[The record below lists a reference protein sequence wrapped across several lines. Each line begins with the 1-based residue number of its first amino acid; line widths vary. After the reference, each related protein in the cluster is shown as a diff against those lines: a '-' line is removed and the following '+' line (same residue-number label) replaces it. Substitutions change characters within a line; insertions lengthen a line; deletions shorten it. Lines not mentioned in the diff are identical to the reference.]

1 VHSLGVVSA
10 PLASNLEET
19 RALRLS
25 ARRVRAQAAAVRA
38 LASEERVR
46 SAALRPAS
54 PMMGPRSAG
63 RAGAASARETVLTDV
78 DLIIH
83 SATLFAFTVNGKY
96 VRIAPDDLLPGT
108 TVVRAG
114 DRGRVVIPRWLAEVL
129 EIA

>member
-1 VHSLGVVSA
+1 M
-10 PLASNLEET
+10 T
-19 RALRLS
+19 R
-25 ARRVRAQAAAVRA
+25 
-38 LASEERVR
+38 
-46 SAALRPAS
+46 
-54 PMMGPRSAG
+54 PRSG
-63 RAGAASARETVLTDV
+63 DAAPAERETVLPDV
-78 DLIIH
+78 EVIIH

>member
-1 VHSLGVVSA
+1 VRSLGVVNA
-10 PLASNLEET
+10 PLGSNLEET
-19 RALRLS
+19 RAIRMS
-25 ARRVRAQAAAVRA
+25 ARRVRAEAAVARA
-38 LASEERVR
+38 LAHEERSR

-54 PMMGPRSAG
+54 PMTRPRSG
-63 RAGAASARETVLTDV
+63 DAAPAERETVLPDV
-78 DLIIH
+78 EVIIH